1 MIRHALRK
9 NQVVDEWWHWEK
21 EVRIAKREEEEARTL
36 IEDFQSETREQ
47 SQILF
52 NKIRHSNRKD
62 YDQAHRKYQNHLV
75 HVGELALALQAP
87 LTKAIQK
94 KITAEWRHNTC
105 GAPSP
110 LPEPVRKTR
119 TCFVCRLTGV
129 ERGRECPNVVN
140 H

>member
-62 YDQAHRKYQNHLV
+62 YD
-75 HVGELALALQAP
+75 
-87 LTKAIQK
+87 
-94 KITAEWRHNTC
+94 
-105 GAPSP
+105 
-110 LPEPVRKTR
+110 
-119 TCFVCRLTGV
+119 
-129 ERGRECPNVVN
+129 
-140 H
+140 